1 LFQVMEVRWVGLD
14 FGQTVMDSS
23 QKRTYWMIGDTSKA
37 LGEPEMIEERCHRWH
52 LMKERYGDYHTIME
66 KYRPEIITYVFDDR
80 PGAREI
86 FSPIEIGYLTL
97 ADGAIDTIKYL
108 KDQGIEVSLVA
119 ELKRTLGPLSKDS
132 VMDFLKSRN
141 VLQYFDE
148 MITPQGK
155 INLRTGVIDLRYQG
169 SSKEEQSGGT
179 LYDILV
185 EDLRKR
191 GIQPSEAVIVGDKA
205 WSDIHPAQ
213 QRGFKA
219 IQYAGYIF
227 HAPSKAEYT
236 IRHFSELKNIL
247 RGVKK

>member
-1 LFQVMEVRWVGLD
+1 MVMEVKWVGLD

-23 QKRTYWMIGDTSKA
+23 PERTYWMIGDTSKA
-37 LGEPEMIEERCHRWH
+37 LGEPELVEERCHKWRM
-52 LMKERYGDYHTIME
+52 MKERYGTYPLVKE
-66 KYRPEIITYVFDDR
+66 KHRPEIITYVFDDR
-80 PGAREI
+80 PGAKEV
-86 FSPIEIGYLTL
+86 FPVIERKYLTV
-97 ADGAIDTIKYL
+97 ADGAVEAMKYL
-108 KDQGIEVSLVA
+108 RDQGIEVSLVA
-119 ELKRTLGPLSKDS
+119 ELKRTLGPIGTDDVSG
-132 VMDFLKSRN
+132 FLKSRN
-141 VLQYFDE
+141 ILQYFDE

-155 INLRTGVIDLRYQG
+155 INLRSGAIDLRYQG

-179 LYDILV
+179 LYDFLV
-185 EDLRKR
+185 QDLAQR
-191 GIQPSEAVIVGDKA
+191 GIKPQEAVIVGDKA

-247 RGVKK
+247 RGVKR